1 MPSIIR
7 SCFKIYMLVK
17 ITAKIRKRINLVFK
31 IIMISLVYLFLF
43 FELSK
48 NNQSIWQGIFSKTNY
63 LQMNYIWFA
72 LFLMPV
78 NWLIESVKWRYLV
91 RKIERVKIWDAFQA
105 VLAGTAI
112 SIFTPNRIGD
122 YLGRIFI
129 LKEGDRIDGTVAT
142 IVGNISQLIVTIIMG
157 SIAIFYFM
165 DDIDNYFFGPHS
177 NLSIYL
183 RILIIII
190 DVLVLYTFF
199 LFPELEKK
207 LNKDFEI
214 FRYPII
220 RHLNLLSEYKSSE
233 LINVLLFSLLRF
245 MIYSFQFYLLF
256 LAFHIHLGFTEG
268 ILFVFLI
275 FFGITII
282 PSIALA
288 ELGIRGII
296 SIFIFNVLW
305 ANDFI
310 EKDIET
316 SLVSATSLLWL
327 INLAIPAIIG
337 GLFIF
342 KLRFLR
348 KSDILKANTES
359 LT

>member
-1 MPSIIR
+1 
-7 SCFKIYMLVK
+7 
-17 ITAKIRKRINLVFK
+17 
-31 IIMISLVYLFLF
+31 MISLVYLFLF

-48 NNQSIWQGIFSKTNY
+48 NNQNIWQGIFSNTNHI
-63 LQMNYIWFA
+63 QVNYIWIA
-72 LFLMPV
+72 LLLMPI
-78 NWLIESVKWRYLV
+78 NWLIESSKWRYLV
-91 RKIERVKIWDAFQA
+91 KRIEQVNIWNAFQA

-142 IVGNISQLIVTIIMG
+142 IVGNISQLIITIIMG
-157 SIAIFYFM
+157 SAAIFYFM
-165 DDIDNYFFGPHS
+165 DDINSYFFGCHS
-177 NLSIYL
+177 TLSIYL
-183 RILIIII
+183 KILIIII
-190 DVLVLYTFF
+190 DTLVLYTFF
-199 LFPELEKK
+199 QFPKLEKK

-220 RHLNLLSEYKSSE
+220 RHLNLLADYKTKE

-245 MIYSFQFYLLF
+245 MVYSFQFYLLF
-256 LAFHIHLGFTEG
+256 LTFHIDLGFIEG

-296 SIFIFNVLW
+296 SIFIFNILW
-305 ANDFI
+305 ADI
-310 EKDIET
+310 LLGDDIET
-316 SLVSATSLLWL
+316 SLISATSLLWL

-348 KSDILKANTES
+348 KSDEIKTEN
-359 LT
+359 

>member
-1 MPSIIR
+1 
-7 SCFKIYMLVK
+7 
-17 ITAKIRKRINLVFK
+17 
-31 IIMISLVYLFLF
+31 MISLVYLFLF

-48 NNQSIWQGIFSKTNY
+48 NNQNIWQGIFSNTNH
-63 LQMNYIWFA
+63 LQVNYIWFA
-72 LFLMPV
+72 MFLMPI
-78 NWLIESVKWRYLV
+78 NWLIESSKWRYLV
-91 RKIERVKIWDAFQA
+91 KRIEQVNIWSAFQA

-142 IVGNISQLIVTIIMG
+142 IVGNISQLIITIIMG
-157 SIAIFYFM
+157 SAAIFYFM
-165 DDIDNYFFGPHS
+165 DDISSYFFGCHS
-177 NLSIYL
+177 TLSIYL

-199 LFPELEKK
+199 QFPKLEER

-220 RHLNLLSEYKSSE
+220 RHLNLLADYKTNE

-245 MIYSFQFYLLF
+245 MVYSFQFYLLF
-256 LAFHIHLGFTEG
+256 LAFHIDLGFIEG

-296 SIFIFNVLW
+296 SIFIFNILW
-305 ANDFI
+305 ANALLGD
-310 EKDIET
+310 DIET

-348 KSDILKANTES
+348 KSDEIKTES
-359 LT
+359 